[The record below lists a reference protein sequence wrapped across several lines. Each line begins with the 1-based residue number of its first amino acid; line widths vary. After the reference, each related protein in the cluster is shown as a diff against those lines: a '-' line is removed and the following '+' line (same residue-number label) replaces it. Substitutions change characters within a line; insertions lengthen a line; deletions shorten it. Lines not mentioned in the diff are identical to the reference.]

1 MNIIEAKN
9 ISKSYGGNMALSD
22 VSIDVGK
29 SIIFALAGPN
39 GAGKTTF
46 VKTLLNLSK
55 QSDGSFLI
63 NGKKNSD
70 KSARDEVGFL
80 PEKFSFFSY
89 YSIYGTLKFYGKM
102 YGLKGSELNEKIEK
116 ALTRLDILDIKDKK
130 IGKISKGQLQRTGIS
145 CMLLKNFDLLVFDE
159 PFSGLDP
166 IGIRDVKEIFKE
178 LKNNGT
184 TVFINSHILSEVEQI
199 ADELA
204 ILHKGKCLA
213 KGDLKTLI
221 QEDSLEDYFYNLIK
235 MAS

>member
-9 ISKSYGGNMALSD
+9 ISKSYGGNSALSD
-22 VSIDVGK
+22 VSINVGK

-55 QSDGSFLI
+55 QSKGTFLI
-63 NGKKNSD
+63 NGKKNND
-70 KSARDEVGFL
+70 KSARQEVGFL

-89 YSIYGTLKFYGKM
+89 YSILGTLKFYGKM
-102 YGLKGSELNEKIEK
+102 YGLKGNDLNQQIEK
-116 ALTRLDILDIKDKK
+116 ALTRLDIIDIKNKK
-130 IGKISKGQLQRTGIS
+130 MGKLSKGQIQRTGIS
-145 CMLLKNFDLLVFDE
+145 CMLLKKFDLLVFDE

-166 IGIRDVKEIFKE
+166 IGIRDVKDLFKE
-178 LKNNGT
+178 LKSNGT

-204 ILHKGKCLA
+204 IMHKGKCLA
-213 KGDLKTLI
+213 QGDLKALI
-221 QEDSLEDYFYNLIK
+221 QDESLENYFYNLIK